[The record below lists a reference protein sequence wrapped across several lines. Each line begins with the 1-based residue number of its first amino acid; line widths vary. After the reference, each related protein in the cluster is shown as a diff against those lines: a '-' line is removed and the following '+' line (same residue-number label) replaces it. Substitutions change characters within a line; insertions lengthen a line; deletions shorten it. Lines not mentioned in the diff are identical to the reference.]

1 MNYKKNEI
9 KQYFED
15 FINDIDKDTLN
26 ELIENQEL
34 HQEAFNTDY
43 YIIGTYKAKQWL
55 SDKVFDIIEFI
66 KEYEQDNFGEVYT
79 DFSDPEILPLIK
91 SVTGIV
97 GFLGSKDSPVP
108 LRQSELARILG
119 TADDLTG
126 TEDVS
131 SEHYLAGEA
140 VKVTDGPFNDFD
152 GVVEEVNEEKK
163 KLKVMVKIFG
173 RRTPLELNYNQV
185 QKL

>member
-1 MNYKKNEI
+1 MLEVEYRYKWYVVRAISGQEKKV
-9 KQYFED
+9 KQY
-15 FINDIDKDTLN
+15 IQV
-26 ELIENQEL
+26 ELERENKTEFVPEIL
-34 HQEAFNTDY
+34 IPTE
-43 YIIGTYKAKQWL
+43 
-55 SDKVFDIIEFI
+55 KVYQVKNGKKVI
-66 KEYEQDNFGEVYT
+66 KERNAFPGYVLVKA
-79 DFSDPEILPLIK
+79 DFSDAEILPLIK
-91 SVTGIV
+91 SITGIV

-108 LRQSELARILG
+108 LRQNELARILG

-126 TEDVS
+126 TEDGSV
-131 SEHYLAGEA
+131 EHYLVGEA
-140 VKVTDGPFNDFD
+140 IKVTDGPFNDFD